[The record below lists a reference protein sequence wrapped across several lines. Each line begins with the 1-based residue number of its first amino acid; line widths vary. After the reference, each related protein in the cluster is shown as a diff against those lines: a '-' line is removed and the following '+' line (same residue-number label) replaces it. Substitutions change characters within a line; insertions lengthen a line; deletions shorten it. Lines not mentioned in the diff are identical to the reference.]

1 MSSCYPFEK
10 SMDTMFELDLLKSL
24 VSVVDAGGFTRAGE
38 RVHRTQSTVSQQ
50 IRRLEEQAG
59 AILLR
64 RDGKGVT
71 PTVEGEKLLFYA
83 RRILALSQEAVSA
96 VGEVAGGER
105 VALGLTEDFAITELT
120 GLVAAFA
127 ARRPDCRLDVRCDL
141 SVELEAGLTRGELDL
156 VLLKRDRGPAPA
168 RGRWP
173 ESLHWVSGPGESAN
187 RDVVPLIA
195 FPQGC
200 RYRNRAIH
208 ALEAA
213 GRRWRIAYE
222 SASLVGIDAA
232 IAGGLGVALV
242 EARAVRPGY
251 RILGAADGFP
261 AVQPTEMAL
270 LVGDEA
276 GEAARELA
284 DLLMGFCDR
293 ELGSRAA

>member
-1 MSSCYPFEK
+1 
-10 SMDTMFELDLLKSL
+10 MFEIDLLRSF

-59 AILLR
+59 TMLLR
-64 RDGKGVT
+64 RDGRGVK
-71 PTVEGEKLLFYA
+71 PTAAGEKLLHYA
-83 RRILALSQEAVSA
+83 RRILALSEEAASA
-96 VGEVAGGER
+96 VGETAGGDR
-105 VALGLTEDFAITELT
+105 VGLGLTEDFAIAELT

-127 ARRPDCRLDVRCDL
+127 AERPECRLDIRCDL
-141 SVELEAGLTRGELDL
+141 SVELEAALARGEIDVALF
-156 VLLKRDRGPAPA
+156 KRDAGAGPA

-173 ESLHWVSGPGESAN
+173 ERLMWVSGPRAPERA
-187 RDVVPLIA
+187 DPLPLIA

-213 GRRWRIAYE
+213 GRRWRIGYE
-222 SASLVGIDAA
+222 SASLVGIHAA

-242 EARAVRPGY
+242 EARAVQPDY
-251 RILGAADGFP
+251 RILGPADGLP
-261 AVQPTEMAL
+261 PVPPTELAL
-270 LVGDEA
+270 LIGERA

-284 DLLMGFCDR
+284 TIVARFCDS
-293 ELGSRAA
+293 ELGRRAA